1 MAILLDTT
9 VLSNFARVKLEY
21 ILQRIWGDQACVAIE
36 VIEEYQAG
44 VKVARLPSFT
54 WAAVRVLKPS
64 PEEKAFEQTMPQLL
78 GRGERTSLAIAFNRR
93 AAIATDD
100 ALARK
105 VARNLGISITGTIGI
120 LQRAVQREMLADSQA
135 QRALDEMI
143 AAGYY
148 SPVSK
153 LDLD

>member
-1 MAILLDTT
+1 M
-9 VLSNFARVKLEY
+9 LSNFARVKLEY
-21 ILQRIWGDQACVAIE
+21 VPQRIWGDQACVAAE

-44 VKVARLPSFT
+44 VKMGRLPSLT

-64 PEEKAFEQTMPQLL
+64 RKEKAFEQTMPQLL
-78 GRGERTSLAIAFNRR
+78 GRGERASLAIAFNRG

-105 VARNLGISITGTIGI
+105 VARDLGVSITGTIGI
-120 LQRAVQREMLADSQA
+120 LQRGVQREILSDSQA

>member
-1 MAILLDTT
+1 
-9 VLSNFARVKLEY
+9 
-21 ILQRIWGDQACVAIE
+21 
-36 VIEEYQAG
+36 
-44 VKVARLPSFT
+44 LPHLT

-64 PEEKAFEQTMPQLL
+64 REEKAFEQTLPQLL
-78 GRGERTSLAIAFNRR
+78 GRGERTSLAVAFNRR

-105 VARNLGISITGTIGI
+105 VARHLGISITGTIGI
-120 LQRAVQREMLADSQA
+120 LQRGVQREILSASQA

-153 LDLD
+153 FDLD

>member
-1 MAILLDTT
+1 M
-9 VLSNFARVKLEY
+9 LSNFARVKLGY
-21 ILQRIWGDQACVAIE
+21 VPQRIWEDQACVAEE

-44 VKVARLPSFT
+44 VKGGRLPAFT
-54 WAAVRVLKPS
+54 WETVRILKPS
-64 PEEKAFEQTMPQLL
+64 REEQAFEQTLPQLL
-78 GRGERTSLAIAFNRR
+78 GRGERTSLAIAFSRR

-105 VARNLGISITGTIGI
+105 VARDLGISITGTIGI
-120 LQRAVQREMLADSQA
+120 LLRAVQREILSDSQA
-135 QRALDEMI
+135 QWALDEMI

-153 LDLD
+153 LDIG

>member
-9 VLSNFARVKLEY
+9 VLSNFTRVKLEY
-21 ILQRIWGDQACVAIE
+21 VPQRIWGDQACVAEE

-44 VKVARLPSFT
+44 LKVGRLPAFT
-54 WAAVRVLKPS
+54 WTALRVLKPS
-64 PEEKAFEQTMPQLL
+64 REEKAFEHTLPQLL
-78 GRGERTSLAIAFNRR
+78 GRGERTSLAVAFNRR

-105 VARNLGISITGTIGI
+105 VAHNLGISTTGTIGI
-120 LQRAVQREMLADSQA
+120 LQRAVQREILSDSQA

>member
-1 MAILLDTT
+1 M
-9 VLSNFARVKLEY
+9 
-21 ILQRIWGDQACVAIE
+21 G
-36 VIEEYQAG
+36 
-44 VKVARLPSFT
+44 RLPAFT
-54 WAAVRVLKPS
+54 WAALRVLKPS
-64 PEEKAFEQTMPQLL
+64 REEKAFEYTLPQLL
-78 GRGERTSLAIAFNRR
+78 GRGERTSLAVAFNRR
-93 AAIATDD
+93 AALATDD

-120 LQRAVQREMLADSQA
+120 LQRAVQREILSVSQA

-143 AAGYY
+143 ASGYY

>member
-1 MAILLDTT
+1 MVPWT
-9 VLSNFARVKLEY
+9 S
-21 ILQRIWGDQACVAIE
+21 
-36 VIEEYQAG
+36 
-44 VKVARLPSFT
+44 
-54 WAAVRVLKPS
+54 VRVLKLS
-64 PEEKAFEQTMPQLL
+64 REEKGFEQTMPRLL

-100 ALARK
+100 GLARK
-105 VARNLGISITGTIGI
+105 VARNLGISITGTIGV
-120 LQRAVQREMLADSQA
+120 LQRAVQREILSDSQA
-135 QRALDEMI
+135 QQALDEMI

>member
-1 MAILLDTT
+1 
-9 VLSNFARVKLEY
+9 V
-21 ILQRIWGDQACVAIE
+21 G
-36 VIEEYQAG
+36 
-44 VKVARLPSFT
+44 RLPFLT

-64 PEEKAFEQTMPQLL
+64 RDEKAFEHTLPQLL
-78 GRGERTSLAIAFNRR
+78 GKGERASLAIAFSRK

-120 LQRAVQREMLADSQA
+120 LQRGVQREILSDSQA

-148 SPVSK
+148 SPISK

>member
-1 MAILLDTT
+1 M
-9 VLSNFARVKLEY
+9 
-21 ILQRIWGDQACVAIE
+21 G
-36 VIEEYQAG
+36 
-44 VKVARLPSFT
+44 RLPSLT

-64 PEEKAFEQTMPQLL
+64 REEKAFEQTMPQLL

-105 VARNLGISITGTIGI
+105 VARHLGISITSTIGI
-120 LQRAVQREMLADSQA
+120 LQRGVQGEILSDSQA
-135 QRALDEMI
+135 QRAVDEMI
-143 AAGYY
+143 AVGYY
-148 SPVSK
+148 TPVSK